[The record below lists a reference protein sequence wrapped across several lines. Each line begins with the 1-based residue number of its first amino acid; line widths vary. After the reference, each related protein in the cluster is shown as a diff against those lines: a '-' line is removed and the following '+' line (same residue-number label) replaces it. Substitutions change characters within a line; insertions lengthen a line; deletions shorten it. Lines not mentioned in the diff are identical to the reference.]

1 MVSLA
6 PLLSPDNAAR
16 RAAEAAFDAALV
28 GHMMSQLAKRKVN
41 VRTRT
46 RVKALR
52 ADEEGCTNMAVLQ
65 A

>member
-1 MVSLA
+1 M
-6 PLLSPDNAAR
+6 P
-16 RAAEAAFDAALV
+16 AFDAALV